1 MANLEEIIAQKEAQ
15 DTQWREQRQADR
27 ENTSAMQDAG
37 VTEITTHPEAYARYL
52 DMQGDN
58 PTYSAGNI
66 ALAMVQDPEATI
78 FGTRERWKSLNR
90 GVLDTERG
98 KGFKIFARSPY
109 GRGYTLTE
117 AYDIRQ
123 TQGREPHPPVLR
135 DDTKE
140 MAAALRA
147 LLNYAPVPVVS
158 DEDLPVAAYYDM
170 KELAINP
177 AFSDSEAFSAIAA
190 EIAHARF
197 HAKGYNAAYVREDS
211 DLDAQSISYILCRR
225 FGVKRDVPDL
235 SRLGCLYG
243 GWDAPDRRS
252 ALDQLQTMSKQIGGS
267 IERDIAPPQRGRA
280 QQPHRPVR

>member
-37 VTEITTHPEAYARYL
+37 ITEITTNPEAYARYL

-58 PTYSAGNI
+58 PAYSAGNI

-90 GVLDTERG
+90 GVLDTQRG
-98 KGFKIFARSPY
+98 KGFKIFTRSTY

-123 TQGREPHPPVLR
+123 TQGRELRPPVLR

-225 FGVKRDVPDL
+225 FGVKRDVPEL
-235 SRLGCLYG
+235 SRLDYLYG

-280 QQPHRPVR
+280 QQPYRPVR